1 MQEKFSAIRTL
12 QISLLSL
19 SCLIAYVR
27 VGIAQPSDVASSL
40 QDLIPGKYS
49 YFTTDKLKRIYA
61 VNTANELIQFDSNG
75 KELFRYNNNTLGEL
89 TYIDTSNP
97 FNLLLFYPEF
107 QTIITLDRTLNPIA
121 ELNLLT
127 TEVGDAAAVALSND
141 NQLWIYDAAS
151 LQLKKLNAKGE
162 VLLSSGDLSLGLPS
176 PPKPKQIVASA
187 DRVYMND
194 PTLGLII
201 FNNFGQYLQMVPMR
215 DITYFQA
222 FEQQLIYRVK
232 SGELFSYHLQSL
244 LTTPILLTKKKQQSS
259 CVNIQSGM
267 IYFLE
272 EDGINVCL
280 LKEAK

>member
-1 MQEKFSAIRTL
+1 MVQEKFSAIRTL

-27 VGIAQPSDVASSL
+27 VGIAQPSNVVSSL
-40 QDLIPGKYS
+40 QDMIPGKYA

-61 VNTANELIQFDSNG
+61 VNAANELIQFDSNG

-127 TEVGDAAAVALSND
+127 TEVGDPTAVALSND

-176 PPKPKQIVASA
+176 PPEPEQIVASA
-187 DRVYMND
+187 DRVYLND
-194 PTLGLII
+194 PAKGLII
-201 FNNFGQYLQMVPMR
+201 FNNFGQYLQMVPIR
-215 DITYFQA
+215 GITYFQVL
-222 FEQQLIYRVK
+222 EQQLIYRVK
-232 SGELFSYHLQSL
+232 SGKLFSYNLQSL
-244 LTTPILLTKKKQQSS
+244 LTSPIDLANQTAKSR
-259 CVNIQSGM
+259 CVNIQSGLLYSM
-267 IYFLE
+267 HS
-272 EDGINVCL
+272 DGIRIEL
-280 LKEAK
+280 LK

>member
-1 MQEKFSAIRTL
+1 MVQEKYSAIRTL

-19 SCLIAYVR
+19 SCLIAYVK
-27 VGIAQPSDVASSL
+27 VGIAQPSNVVSSL
-40 QDLIPGKYS
+40 QDLIPGRYS

-61 VNTANELIQFDSNG
+61 VNAANELIQFDSNG

-89 TYIDTSNP
+89 AYIDTSNP

-141 NQLWIYDAAS
+141 NQLWVYDVAS

-176 PPKPKQIVASA
+176 PPKPQQIVASA
-187 DRVYMND
+187 DRVYLND

-201 FNNFGQYLQMVPMR
+201 FNNFGQYLQMVPIR
-215 DITYFQA
+215 GITYFQV

-232 SGELFSYHLQSL
+232 TGKLFAYHLNSL
-244 LTTPILLTKKKQQSS
+244 LTSPIDVENQAAKSR
-259 CVNIQSGM
+259 CVNIQAGLLYSM
-267 IYFLE
+267 QP
-272 EDGINVCL
+272 DGIHIQL
-280 LKEAK
+280 LK

>member
-1 MQEKFSAIRTL
+1 MVQEKYSAIRTL

-19 SCLIAYVR
+19 SCLIAYVK
-27 VGIAQPSDVASSL
+27 VGIAQPSNVVSGL
-40 QDLIPGKYS
+40 QDLIPGQYS

-61 VNTANELIQFDSNG
+61 VNAANELIQFDSNG

-89 TYIDTSNP
+89 AYIDTSNP

-127 TEVGDAAAVALSND
+127 TAVGDASAVALSND
-141 NQLWIYDAAS
+141 NQLWVYDAAS

-187 DRVYMND
+187 DRVYLND

-201 FNNFGQYLQMVPMR
+201 FNNFGQYLQMVPIR
-215 DITYFQA
+215 GVTSFQV
-222 FEQQLIYRVK
+222 FEQQLIYRER
-232 SGELFSYHLQSL
+232 SGKLFAYNLQSL
-244 LTTPILLTKKKQQSS
+244 LTSPIDLTNQTAKSR
-259 CVNIQSGM
+259 CINIQAGLLYSM
-267 IYFLE
+267 HP
-272 EDGINVCL
+272 DGIHIQL
-280 LKEAK
+280 LK

>member
-1 MQEKFSAIRTL
+1 MVQEKFSAIRTL

-27 VGIAQPSDVASSL
+27 VGFAQPSNVVGSI
-40 QDLIPGKYS
+40 QDLIPGKYA

-61 VNTANELIQFDSNG
+61 VNAANELIQFDSNG

-127 TEVGDAAAVALSND
+127 TEIGDPTAVALSND
-141 NQLWIYDAAS
+141 NHLWIYDAAS

-176 PPKPKQIVASA
+176 PPEPDQIVASA
-187 DRVYMND
+187 DRVYLND
-194 PTLGLII
+194 PSKGLII
-201 FNNFGQYLQMVPMR
+201 FNNFGQYLQMVPIR
-215 DITYFQA
+215 GITYFQVL
-222 FEQQLIYRVK
+222 EQQLIYRVK
-232 SGELFSYHLQSL
+232 NGKLFSYHLQSL
-244 LTTPILLTKKKQQSS
+244 LTSPIDLANQTAKSR
-259 CVNIQSGM
+259 CVNIQSGLLYSM
-267 IYFLE
+267 HP
-272 EDGINVCL
+272 DGIRIEL
-280 LKEAK
+280 LK

>member
-127 TEVGDAAAVALSND
+127 TAVGDAAAVALSND

-151 LQLKKLNAKGE
+151 LQLMKLNAKGE

-244 LTTPILLTKKKQQSS
+244 LTTPIPLTKKKQQSS